1 MAGKSYLLGM
11 ILVSFSYAYAAGG
24 AGSIGTVSA
33 RGDLRVDGYM
43 VSGNG
48 TLFNGTAVETEQA
61 TATLRLDNGTEIK
74 LAINSHGVVY
84 RDHLVL
90 LQGKSQVKTS
100 GSPFHLEA
108 DGLRV
113 SPSGPNSLGV
123 IALRPASTVDV
134 AALTG
139 EFRIADDA
147 GLSVAHVVTGAA
159 MSFHPA
165 QQAAAPGDSSFINGA
180 AGLVSADNGNYYFT
194 ADSGDKYLLSS
205 AKELRKYVGKKVV
218 VSGFLQAPEAG
229 SETTELIV
237 TSIGI
242 NGAGA
247 TGTGGSK
254 KVLIG
259 TAIAGGAAAVAI
271 GVAESSKSSAS
282 Q

>member
-165 QQAAAPGDSSFINGA
+165 QQAAAPGDSSFIN
-180 AGLVSADNGNYYFT
+180 
-194 ADSGDKYLLSS
+194 
-205 AKELRKYVGKKVV
+205 
-218 VSGFLQAPEAG
+218 
-229 SETTELIV
+229 
-237 TSIGI
+237 
-242 NGAGA
+242 
-247 TGTGGSK
+247 
-254 KVLIG
+254 
-259 TAIAGGAAAVAI
+259 
-271 GVAESSKSSAS
+271 
-282 Q
+282 